1 MPHGNAQ
8 PLWGAQS
15 PVDRTASTTPWH
27 RFGKVRDLLCDDD
40 SARSLPIKQDERM
53 GGARLLGW
61 HGMAAWLL
69 CLSGQS
75 ALEANRPLGCC
86 CQ

>member
-1 MPHGNAQ
+1 VPHCNAE
-8 PLWGAQS
+8 PPWGAQS

-53 GGARLLGW
+53 GGVRACW
-61 HGMAAWLL
+61 AGMAAS
-69 CLSGQS
+69 CASPAG
-75 ALEANRPLGCC
+75 P
-86 CQ
+86 